1 MSISLQD
8 LEFLASAPGGA
19 LLAHLREQDL
29 SNARTLGILSTLR
42 KTYTIDQSRAA
53 LTMAR
58 LQLKAMDKFG
68 ADARRMF
75 FTEDA
80 LQQASDPLVRRY
92 RADTFPAVARL
103 LDACCGIGADALTF
117 AQAGAQVLGL
127 DLDPLR
133 VAIARHNA
141 SALGYEIARFEVAD
155 VRQGIPS
162 GYDLIFFDPARRDAQ
177 GRRIYDVERY
187 LPPLSTVRVWPTGP
201 ALVKLSPGVDVS
213 QLTEYDGG
221 VEFISVAGD
230 LKECVLRLN
239 CGVDGISA
247 TLLHEGA
254 VLHWRRDGPA
264 PEVGLSAP
272 LGWLVE
278 PDPAII
284 RAGLV
289 QDAAAHFNAVMLDS
303 TIAYLTADDP
313 PRSPWVR
320 CWPVL
325 DWMPFHVK
333 ALRAYLRQH
342 DVGRVIV
349 KKRGSP
355 VTPEALIP
363 QLKLKGAQERV
374 LVLTRC
380 RQQPVILIC
389 GVYDQPRSEES
400 P

>member
-1 MSISLQD
+1 MTVSLND
-8 LEFLASAPGGA
+8 LDFLASAPGGA
-19 LLAHLREQDL
+19 LLAHLRDQDL
-29 SNARTLGILSTLR
+29 SEARTLAILSALR
-42 KTYTIDQSRAA
+42 KTYTADQSRAA

-68 ADARRMF
+68 ADASRLF

-92 RADTFPAVARL
+92 RAGLVKAGARV
-103 LDACCGIGADALTF
+103 LDACCGIGADALAF
-117 AQAGAQVLGL
+117 AGMGAQVLGL
-127 DLDPLR
+127 DLDPAR

-141 SALGYEIARFEVAD
+141 AALGLESPRFEVAD
-155 VRQGIPS
+155 VSQGIPA
-162 GYDLIFFDPARRDAQ
+162 GYDLVFFDPARRDAQ
-177 GRRIYDVERY
+177 GRRIFDVERY
-187 LPPLSTVRVWPTGP
+187 LPPLSTVRGWPPGP
-201 ALVKLSPGVDVS
+201 LMVKLSPGVDVS
-213 QLTEYDGG
+213 QLAEYGGG

-239 CGVDGISA
+239 SGVVGMSA
-247 TLLHEGA
+247 TLLRDDSA
-254 VLHWRRDGPA
+254 LHWRRDDPT
-264 PEVGLSAP
+264 PEVGLSSP
-272 LGWLVE
+272 LAWLLE

-289 QDAAAHFNAVMLDS
+289 EDVAVHFNAFMLDS
-303 TIAYLTADDP
+303 TIAYLTADDA

-320 CWPVL
+320 GWPVL

-333 ALRAYLRQH
+333 SLRAYLRQH
-342 DVGRVIV
+342 DVGQVTV

-380 RQQPVILIC
+380 REQPVVLIC
-389 GVYDQPRSEES
+389 GVYDPLRSGES
-400 P
+400 S

>member
-1 MSISLQD
+1 MSLSLQD
-8 LEFLASAPGGA
+8 LEFLMSAPGGA
-19 LLAHLREQDL
+19 LLAQLHEQDL
-29 SNARTLGILSTLR
+29 SDARTLGIVSALR
-42 KTYTIDQSRAA
+42 KTYTADQSRAA

-58 LQLKAMDKFG
+58 LQVKAVDKFG
-68 ADARRMF
+68 ADASRLF

-92 RADTFPAVARL
+92 RADTIPAGARV
-103 LDACCGIGADALTF
+103 LDACCGIGADALAF
-117 AQAGAQVLGL
+117 VQAGAQVIGL

-141 SALGYEIARFEVAD
+141 AALGYEMARFEVAD
-155 VRQGIPS
+155 VRQGIPA
-162 GYDLIFFDPARRDAQ
+162 GYDLVFFDPARRDYR

-187 LPPLSTVRVWPTGP
+187 LPPLSTVRGWPTGP
-201 ALVKLSPGVDVS
+201 MLIKLSPGVNVS
-213 QLTEYDGG
+213 QLTEYGGG

-239 CGVDGISA
+239 CGVNGISA
-247 TLLHEGA
+247 TLLHEGT
-254 VLHWRRDGPA
+254 VLHWRRAGPA
-264 PEVGLSAP
+264 PDVGLSPP
-272 LGWLVE
+272 LGWLLE

-289 QDAAAHFNAVMLDS
+289 QDVAAYFNAMMLDS
-303 TIAYLTADDP
+303 TIAYLTVDDA

-333 ALRAYLRQH
+333 SLRAYLRQH
-342 DVGRVIV
+342 DVGQVTV

-355 VTPEALIP
+355 VTPEALVP
-363 QLKLKGAQERV
+363 QLKLKGMQHRV

-380 RQQPVILIC
+380 QQQPVVLIC
-389 GVYDQPRSEES
+389 GDYDQPRSGQLS
-400 P
+400 